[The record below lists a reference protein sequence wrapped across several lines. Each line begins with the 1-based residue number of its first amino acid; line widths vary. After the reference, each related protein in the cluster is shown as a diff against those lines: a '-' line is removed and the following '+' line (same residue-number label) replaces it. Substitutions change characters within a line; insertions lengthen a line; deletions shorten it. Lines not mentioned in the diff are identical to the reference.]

1 MFEKIK
7 RFLAGCVEVV
17 AALFVFV
24 AMIAYIGMT
33 GIMTTSVLNELRLD
47 TYLSYR
53 TGGEIVLLLFLLVW
67 APILILRIADRR

>member
-7 RFLAGCVEVV
+7 RFLSGCVEVV

-24 AMIAYIGMT
+24 AMVAYIGMT

-53 TGGEIVLLLFLLVW
+53 TGGEIVLLIFLLVW
-67 APILILRIADRR
+67 APIVILRSTRGR